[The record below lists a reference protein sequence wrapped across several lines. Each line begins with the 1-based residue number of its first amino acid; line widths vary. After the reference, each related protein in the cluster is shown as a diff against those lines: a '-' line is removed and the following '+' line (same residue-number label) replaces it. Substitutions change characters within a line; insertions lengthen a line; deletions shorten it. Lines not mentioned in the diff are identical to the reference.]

1 MRPSP
6 LLVAGLYPFAAGAM
20 ALNVYFA
27 SLILGWID
35 WPILTPFQSVW
46 AGLVLGLP
54 AAWAY
59 ARHLARLMHEVDGE
73 PGS

>member
-1 MRPSP
+1 MKPSP

-27 SLILGWID
+27 SLILGWIG
-35 WPILTPFQSVW
+35 WPILTPLQSVW

-59 ARHLARLMHEVDGE
+59 AHHLARLMHEVDGE
-73 PGS
+73 PGP

>member
-35 WPILTPFQSVW
+35 WTILTPLQSVW

-54 AAWAY
+54 AAWVY
-59 ARHLARLMHEVDGE
+59 ARHLAKLMHEVDGE